1 MISYQSKPISLWKLY
16 TDIDLVNILF
26 IIAINK
32 ESRKQFA
39 LTWQGQGH
47 QSLTYRKVMLS
58 VIICRNIDIP

>member
-47 QSLTYRKVMLS
+47 QSTYRKVMLS